1 MPEQSDIKLRP
12 LERED
17 LRFVHQLDNNASVMR
32 YWFEEPYEAFVE
44 LSDLYD
50 KHIHD
55 QSERRFVISYNG
67 NNAGLVELVEIN
79 HIHRRAEFQ
88 IIISPEY
95 QGKGLATRAAKLAMD
110 YGFTVL
116 NLFLDLLACLPEK
129 QIRRD
134 GRTKDCSDEQQTVF
148 VKIEIRYE
156 RTMDCFGP
164 VYVCQE
170 RGYDV
175 AQEHQRK
182 PFEIPCVFCVWR
194 EHLE

>member
-1 MPEQSDIKLRP
+1 MPSAHSVKLRP

-17 LRFVHQLDNNASVMR
+17 LRYVHQLDNNASVMR

-55 QSERRFVISYNG
+55 QSERRFVVECDG
-67 NNAGLVELVEIN
+67 EKAGLVELVEIN
-79 HIHRRAEFQ
+79 HVHRRAEFQ

-116 NLFLDLLACLPEK
+116 NSHVYIPASVSGRAQNTGSDSPEADRT
-129 QIRRD
+129 IALIIIDRIFD
-134 GRTKDCSDEQQTVF
+134 GVN
-148 VKIEIRYE
+148 
-156 RTMDCFGP
+156 
-164 VYVCQE
+164 
-170 RGYDV
+170 
-175 AQEHQRK
+175 
-182 PFEIPCVFCVWR
+182 PFDGGFYSFINND
-194 EHLE
+194 

>member
-1 MPEQSDIKLRP
+1 MPSAHSVKLRP

-17 LRFVHQLDNNASVMR
+17 LRYVHQLDNNASVMR

-55 QSERRFVISYNG
+55 QSERRFVVECDG
-67 NNAGLVELVEIN
+67 EKAGLVELVEIN
-79 HIHRRAEFQ
+79 QFQ

-116 NLFLDLLACLPEK
+116 NLYKLYLIVDKENEKAIHIYRKLGFSVEGELMHEFFINGQYRNAIRMCIFQHQYLAEHKTPGQTLLKP
-129 QIRRD
+129 
-134 GRTKDCSDEQQTVF
+134 T
-148 VKIEIRYE
+148 
-156 RTMDCFGP
+156 
-164 VYVCQE
+164 
-170 RGYDV
+170 
-175 AQEHQRK
+175 AQ
-182 PFEIPCVFCVWR
+182 
-194 EHLE
+194 

>member
-1 MPEQSDIKLRP
+1 MPSAHSVKLRP

-17 LRFVHQLDNNASVMR
+17 LRYVHQLDNNASVMR

-55 QSERRFVISYNG
+55 QSERRFVVECDG
-67 NNAGLVELVEIN
+67 EKAGLVELVEIN
-79 HIHRRAEFQ
+79 HVHRRAEFQ

-116 NLFLDLLACLPEK
+116 NLYKLYLIVDKENEKRYTFTASLAFRLK
-129 QIRRD
+129 
-134 GRTKDCSDEQQTVF
+134 VN
-148 VKIEIRYE
+148 
-156 RTMDCFGP
+156 
-164 VYVCQE
+164 
-170 RGYDV
+170 
-175 AQEHQRK
+175 
-182 PFEIPCVFCVWR
+182 
-194 EHLE
+194 

>member
-1 MPEQSDIKLRP
+1 MPSAHSVKLRP

-17 LRFVHQLDNNASVMR
+17 LRYVHQLDNNASVMR

-55 QSERRFVISYNG
+55 QSERRFVVECDG
-67 NNAGLVELVEIN
+67 EKAGLVELVEIN
-79 HIHRRAEFQ
+79 HVHRRAEFQ

-116 NLFLDLLACLPEK
+116 NLYKMSVTQRIYGNSAEK
-129 QIRRD
+129 IVICITLVVKQFHSLTLFKAYRKSVAESIQII
-134 GRTKDCSDEQQTVF
+134 F
-148 VKIEIRYE
+148 FI
-156 RTMDCFGP
+156 
-164 VYVCQE
+164 
-170 RGYDV
+170 
-175 AQEHQRK
+175 
-182 PFEIPCVFCVWR
+182 
-194 EHLE
+194 